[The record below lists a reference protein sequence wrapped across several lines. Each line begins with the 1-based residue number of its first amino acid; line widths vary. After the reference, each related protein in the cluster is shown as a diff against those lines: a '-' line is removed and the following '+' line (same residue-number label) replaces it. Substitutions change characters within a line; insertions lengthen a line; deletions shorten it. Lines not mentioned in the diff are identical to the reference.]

1 MAGSQQQKIVYLFGA
16 GATHAETANLEPN
29 PQEDTFLR
37 ERGLL
42 IGHVSKRVIEIARS
56 KEKYLADIQM
66 ISGSNAPQNIELLI
80 SLIENSR
87 IKESETK
94 SRILKTLVREDIEGI
109 LTMSVVGK
117 FYLHKALLEL
127 HQHRSVKRKEALL
140 GLISLN
146 YDAVLD
152 NAYEA
157 IYNKPPN
164 YSFSLTDTVS
174 NKSIPLLK
182 LHGSFNWENVT
193 IRGRERSVDII
204 PLGASKNYLHLPY
217 NFIWSRALEL
227 LIQCDILRVIG
238 CSLSQNDIH
247 LVDLLFKAH
256 IEKGKAIEIQI
267 INSDSAGERLRD
279 DYGFFPEIKPLTKI
293 ERTLVPETEPRNP
306 FKMWLAYKGRS
317 MLKEKEV
324 ERTQYLRTVV
334 E

>member
-16 GATHAETANLEPN
+16 GATHAEIANLEPD
-29 PQEDTFLR
+29 PQEDTFQR

-42 IGHVSKRVIEIARS
+42 IGHVSRRVIGIAQSR
-56 KEKYLADIQM
+56 KEYLADIQM

-94 SRILKTLVREDIEGI
+94 SHILKTLVREDIEGI
-109 LTMSVVGK
+109 LKMSVVEK

-127 HQHRSVKRKEALL
+127 HQHKSVKGKEKVL

-157 IYNKPPN
+157 IYNEPPN
-164 YSFSLTDTVS
+164 YSFSLTDAVS

-182 LHGSFNWENVT
+182 LHGSFNWKNVT

-204 PLGASKNYLHLPY
+204 PLGTNKNYLHLPY
-217 NFIWSRALEL
+217 NFIWGRALEI
-227 LIQCDILRVIG
+227 LIQCDVLRIIG
-238 CSLSQNDIH
+238 CSLSQNDMH
-247 LVDLLFKAH
+247 LIDLLFKAH

-267 INSDSAGERLRD
+267 INSDLEGDRLQG

-293 ERTLVPETEPRNP
+293 EHTLVPEPEPLNP

>member
-1 MAGSQQQKIVYLFGA
+1 
-16 GATHAETANLEPN
+16 
-29 PQEDTFLR
+29 
-37 ERGLL
+37 
-42 IGHVSKRVIEIARS
+42 
-56 KEKYLADIQM
+56 M
-66 ISGSNAPQNIELLI
+66 ISGSNAPLNIELLI

-87 IKESETK
+87 IKESEMK
-94 SRILKTLVREDIEGI
+94 SRMLKTLVREDIEGV
-109 LTMSVVGK
+109 LTMSAVRR

-127 HQHRSVKRKEALL
+127 HQHKRVKRKEQLL

-157 IYNKPPN
+157 IYNKQPN
-164 YSFSLTDTVS
+164 YSFSLTDADS
-174 NKSIPLLK
+174 NKKIPLLK
-182 LHGSFNWENVT
+182 LHGSFNWEKVT

-204 PLGASKNYLHLPY
+204 PLGTSKNYLHLPY

-227 LIQCDILRVIG
+227 LIECDVLRVIG

-256 IEKGKAIEIQI
+256 IEKGKAVEIQI
-267 INSDSAGERLRD
+267 INLDSAGERIRG

-293 ERTLVPETEPRNP
+293 ERTLVPETEPLNP
-306 FKMWLAYKGRS
+306 FKMWLEYKGRS